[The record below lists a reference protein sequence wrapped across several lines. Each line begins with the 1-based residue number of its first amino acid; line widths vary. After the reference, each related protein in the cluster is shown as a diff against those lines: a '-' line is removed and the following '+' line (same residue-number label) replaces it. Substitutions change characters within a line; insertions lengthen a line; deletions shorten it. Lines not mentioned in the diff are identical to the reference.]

1 MIYIKENDT
10 EKAAKIL
17 MDGKIIAIPTETVY
31 GLAVLSTK
39 KEYFD
44 KLVAVKKRDPSK
56 PFTLMISSLDQVCNF
71 LEINETANKII
82 KQFMP
87 GEITVILKT
96 KKDIPSYLDLSSG
109 FVGIRIPNK
118 KSILSLIDYINK
130 PLLVPSANP
139 RDLTPAKNSKEVYEY
154 FGDSIDAIV
163 EGDISSNVPSTVIK
177 IDGDNV
183 TLIREGN
190 IKFEQI
196 KEVL

>member
-1 MIYIKENDT
+1 MIYIKENDIK
-10 EKAAKIL
+10 KAAKIL

>member
-10 EKAAKIL
+10 EKAAKLL
-17 MDGKIIAIPTETVY
+17 MEGKIIAIPTETVY

-139 RDLTPAKNSKEVYEY
+139 RDLTPAKNSKEVYDY